1 MEIDG
6 VRQAR
11 SHGETRQHSAAMHV
25 GGHATKGRASS
36 HARADSW
43 KRPRWHRG
51 DKDVTTSIAH
61 KADLTTVHEK
71 KKEKVTRPRMHMH
84 APIFLYYYF
93 NHAESK
99 VDMHLVMAIF
109 RTWYIE

>member
-71 KKEKVTRPRMHMH
+71 KKGESYAATH
-84 APIFLYYYF
+84 A
-93 NHAESK
+93 HARS
-99 VDMHLVMAIF
+99 HLSLLLF
-109 RTWYIE
+109 